1 MPTPSDL
8 EVERPHP
15 ARKIAR
21 RRPLPDGERAI
32 LPTLRAGT
40 WGTPIINSIISILF
54 DGLAY
59 AMFLFIVS
67 VGLSVTMGL
76 MGFVNLAH
84 GAFAMAG
91 GYLVLTLT
99 GSLGVPFWL
108 ALVVTFV
115 TVAAVSVLF
124 ERTLYARL
132 YRASELDQVLLT
144 IGLAFMAVATYTYF
158 YGPSPRTIVLPS
170 YLTGQIDGG
179 FRSFPVYRVFVIAV
193 GIVLITV
200 LWYAFER
207 TNIGAKIRAAVDNR
221 RMAQSIGIDVD
232 LLFTLTFAAG
242 SGLAALGGG
251 LGIQLFGLN
260 PSFALVYLVF
270 FLLVVAV
277 GGLGSFKGTL
287 AAAVI
292 LGVFDTAGKYLFADL
307 GGFIIYAVAVLIL
320 LAKPAGLYG
329 RE

>member
-1 MPTPSDL
+1 MSLNANT
-8 EVERPHP
+8 
-15 ARKIAR
+15 
-21 RRPLPDGERAI
+21 
-32 LPTLRAGT
+32 
-40 WGTPIINSIISILF
+40 IISILF

-99 GSLGVPFWL
+99 RSWGVPFLPSL
-108 ALVVTFV
+108 AIAFFLVGG
-115 TVAAVSVLF
+115 VSVIF

-132 YRASELDQVLLT
+132 YRATELDQVLLT
-144 IGLAFMAVATYTYF
+144 IGLAFMAIAAYTYV
-158 YGPSPRTIVLPS
+158 YGPSPQSIRLPS

-179 FRSFPVYRVFVIAV
+179 FRSFPTYRVFMIVV
-193 GIVLITV
+193 GAVLIAV
-200 LWYAFER
+200 LWYVFER

-232 LLFTLTFAAG
+232 RLFTLTFGIG

-251 LGIQLFGLN
+251 LAIQLVGLS
-260 PSFALVYLVF
+260 PSFALLYLVF

-287 AAAVI
+287 LAALI
-292 LGVFDTAGKYLFADL
+292 LGIFDTAGKYLYADA
-307 GGFIIYAVAVLIL
+307 GGFFIYAVAMAIL
-320 LAKPAGLYG
+320 LIRPAGLYG

>member
-1 MPTPSDL
+1 VSLNLNTI
-8 EVERPHP
+8 V
-15 ARKIAR
+15 
-21 RRPLPDGERAI
+21 
-32 LPTLRAGT
+32 
-40 WGTPIINSIISILF
+40 SILF

-99 GSLGVPFWL
+99 RSWGVGFLPSLAIAFLLVGV
-108 ALVVTFV
+108 
-115 TVAAVSVLF
+115 VSVLF

-132 YRASELDQVLLT
+132 YRATELDQVLLT
-144 IGLAFMAVATYTYF
+144 IGLAFMAIAAYTYF
-158 YGPSPRTIVLPS
+158 YGPSPQSIRLPS

-179 FRSFPVYRVFVIAV
+179 FRTFPAYRVFMIAI
-193 GIVLITV
+193 GALLIAV
-200 LWYAFER
+200 LWYVFER

-232 LLFTLTFAAG
+232 RLFTITFGIG

-251 LGIQLFGLN
+251 LAIQLVGLS
-260 PSFALVYLVF
+260 PSFALLYLVF

-277 GGLGSFKGTL
+277 GALGSLKGTL
-287 AAAVI
+287 VASLI
-292 LGVFDTAGKYLFADL
+292 LGIFDTGGKYLYASA
-307 GGFIIYAVAVLIL
+307 GGFFIYAVAMAIL
-320 LAKPAGLYG
+320 LIRPAGLYG

>member
-1 MPTPSDL
+1 MALNLNTF
-8 EVERPHP
+8 
-15 ARKIAR
+15 
-21 RRPLPDGERAI
+21 
-32 LPTLRAGT
+32 
-40 WGTPIINSIISILF
+40 ISILF

-76 MGFVNLAH
+76 MGIVNLAH

-91 GYLVLTLT
+91 GYMMLTLT
-99 GSLGVPFWL
+99 RSWGIGFLPSL
-108 ALVVTFV
+108 AITFV
-115 TVAAVSVLF
+115 VVGAVSVIF
-124 ERTLYARL
+124 ERTLYIRL
-132 YRASELDQVLLT
+132 YRATELDQVLLT
-144 IGLAFMAVATYTYF
+144 IGLAFMAIASYTYF
-158 YGPSPRTIVLPS
+158 YGPSQQSIRLPS

-179 FRSFPVYRVFVIAV
+179 FRTFPTYRVFMIAI
-193 GIVLITV
+193 GAILIAV
-200 LWYAFER
+200 LWYVFER

-232 LLFTLTFAAG
+232 RLFTLTFGIG

-251 LGIQLFGLN
+251 LAVQLVGLS
-260 PSFALVYLVF
+260 PSFALIYLVF

-287 AAAVI
+287 LAALI
-292 LGVFDTAGKYLFADL
+292 LGIFDTAGKYLYADA
-307 GGFIIYAVAVLIL
+307 GGFFIYAIAMAIL
-320 LAKPAGLYG
+320 LVRPAGLYG

>member
-1 MPTPSDL
+1 MSI
-8 EVERPHP
+8 V
-15 ARKIAR
+15 
-21 RRPLPDGERAI
+21 
-32 LPTLRAGT
+32 
-40 WGTPIINSIISILF
+40 NSIISIVF

-99 GSLGVPFWL
+99 SSLGVPFFL
-108 ALVVTFV
+108 ALVVTFI
-115 TVAAVSVLF
+115 TVAAVSVIF

-144 IGLAFMAVATYTYF
+144 IGLAFMAVATYTYI

-179 FRSFPVYRVFVIAV
+179 FRTFPVYRVFVIAV
-193 GIVLITV
+193 GIALITV

-232 LLFTLTFAAG
+232 RLFTFTFAVG

-251 LGIQLFGLN
+251 LGIQLFGLS

-277 GGLGSFKGTL
+277 GGLGSLKGTL
-287 AAAVI
+287 VAALI
-292 LGVFDTAGKYLFADL
+292 LGVFDTAGKYVFAGL
-307 GGFIIYAVAVLIL
+307 GGFIIYAVAVVIL
-320 LAKPAGLYG
+320 LAKPAGLDG

>member
-1 MPTPSDL
+1 VSLNLNTI
-8 EVERPHP
+8 V
-15 ARKIAR
+15 
-21 RRPLPDGERAI
+21 
-32 LPTLRAGT
+32 
-40 WGTPIINSIISILF
+40 SILF

-99 GSLGVPFWL
+99 RSWGVGFLPSLAIAFL
-108 ALVVTFV
+108 LVG
-115 TVAAVSVLF
+115 AVSVLF

-132 YRASELDQVLLT
+132 YRATELDQVLLT
-144 IGLAFMAVATYTYF
+144 IGLAFMAIAAYTYF
-158 YGPSPRTIVLPS
+158 YGPSPQSIRLPS
-170 YLTGQIDGG
+170 YLTGQIEGG
-179 FRSFPVYRVFVIAV
+179 FRSFPTYRVFMIVTGA
-193 GIVLITV
+193 VLIAV
-200 LWYAFER
+200 LWYVFER

-232 LLFTLTFAAG
+232 RLFTITFGIG

-251 LGIQLFGLN
+251 LAIQLVGLS
-260 PSFALVYLVF
+260 PSFALLYLVF

-277 GGLGSFKGTL
+277 GGLGSLKGTL
-287 AAAVI
+287 VASLI
-292 LGVFDTAGKYLFADL
+292 LGIFDTGGKYLYASA
-307 GGFIIYAVAVLIL
+307 GGFFIYAVAMAIL
-320 LAKPAGLYG
+320 LIRPAGLYG

>member
-1 MPTPSDL
+1 VALNLNTF
-8 EVERPHP
+8 
-15 ARKIAR
+15 
-21 RRPLPDGERAI
+21 
-32 LPTLRAGT
+32 
-40 WGTPIINSIISILF
+40 ISILF

-76 MGFVNLAH
+76 MGIVNLAH

-91 GYLVLTLT
+91 GYMMLTLT
-99 GSLGVPFWL
+99 RSWGIGFLPSL
-108 ALVVTFV
+108 AITFV
-115 TVAAVSVLF
+115 VVGAVSVIF
-124 ERTLYARL
+124 ERTLYIRL
-132 YRASELDQVLLT
+132 YRATELDQVLLT
-144 IGLAFMAVATYTYF
+144 IGLAFMAIASYTYF
-158 YGPSPRTIVLPS
+158 YGPSQQSIRLPS

-179 FRSFPVYRVFVIAV
+179 FRTFPTYRVFMIGVGAILIA
-193 GIVLITV
+193 V
-200 LWYAFER
+200 LWYVFER

-232 LLFTLTFAAG
+232 RLFTLTFGIG

-251 LGIQLFGLN
+251 LAVQLVGLS
-260 PSFALVYLVF
+260 PSFALIYLVF

-287 AAAVI
+287 LAALI
-292 LGVFDTAGKYLFADL
+292 LGIFDTAGKYLYADA
-307 GGFIIYAVAVLIL
+307 GGFFIYAIAMAIL
-320 LAKPAGLYG
+320 LVRPAGLYG

>member
-1 MPTPSDL
+1 LGVGIWGVS
-8 EVERPHP
+8 
-15 ARKIAR
+15 
-21 RRPLPDGERAI
+21 
-32 LPTLRAGT
+32 TL
-40 WGTPIINSIISILF
+40 NSIISILF

-99 GSLGVPFWL
+99 ASMGLPFPL

-115 TVAAVSVLF
+115 TVGAVSVPF
-124 ERTLYARL
+124 ERILYARL
-132 YRASELDQVLLT
+132 YKAGELDQVLLT

-158 YGPSPRTIVLPS
+158 YGPSPRTIRLPD
-170 YLTGQIDGG
+170 YLMGQIDGG
-179 FRSFPVYRVFVIAV
+179 IRSFPVYRVFVIAI
-193 GIVLITV
+193 GAALITA
-200 LWYAFER
+200 LWYVFER

-232 LLFTLTFAAG
+232 RLFTLTFAVG

-287 AAAVI
+287 AAAII
-292 LGVFDTAGKYLFADL
+292 LGVCDTFGKYKFADA

>member
-1 MPTPSDL
+1 VS
-8 EVERPHP
+8 
-15 ARKIAR
+15 
-21 RRPLPDGERAI
+21 
-32 LPTLRAGT
+32 
-40 WGTPIINSIISILF
+40 INLNTIISILF

-99 GSLGVPFWL
+99 RGWGVPFL
-108 ALVVTFV
+108 PSLVIVFLVVG
-115 TVAAVSVLF
+115 AVSVIF

-132 YRASELDQVLLT
+132 YRATELDQVLLT
-144 IGLAFMAVATYTYF
+144 IGLAFMAIAGFTYF
-158 YGPSPRTIVLPS
+158 YGPSPQSIRLPS
-170 YLTGQIDGG
+170 YLTGQIEGG
-179 FRSFPVYRVFVIAV
+179 FRSFPTYRVFIIAV
-193 GIVLITV
+193 GVVLIAA
-200 LWYAFER
+200 LWYVFER

-221 RMAQSIGIDVD
+221 SMAQSIGIDVD
-232 LLFTLTFAAG
+232 RLFTLTFGIG

-251 LGIQLFGLN
+251 LAIQLVGLS
-260 PSFALVYLVF
+260 PSFALIYLVF

-287 AAAVI
+287 VAALI
-292 LGVFDTAGKYLFADL
+292 LGIFDTAGKYLYADA
-307 GGFIIYAVAVLIL
+307 GGFFIYAIAMAIL
-320 LAKPAGLYG
+320 LIRPAGLYG